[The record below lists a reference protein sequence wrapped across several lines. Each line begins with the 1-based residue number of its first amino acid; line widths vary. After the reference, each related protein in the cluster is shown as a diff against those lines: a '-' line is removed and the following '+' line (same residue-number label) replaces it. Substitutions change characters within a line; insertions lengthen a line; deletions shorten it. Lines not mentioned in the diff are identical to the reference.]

1 MQEVRGLGQ
10 ERESNLLQTAECVMG
25 YESGWDSSYTRN
37 YTGRGK
43 GGREQ
48 LGEVAMMMAVVA
60 EVTSF
65 PLSKEVRTI

>member
-1 MQEVRGLGQ
+1 
-10 ERESNLLQTAECVMG
+10 MG